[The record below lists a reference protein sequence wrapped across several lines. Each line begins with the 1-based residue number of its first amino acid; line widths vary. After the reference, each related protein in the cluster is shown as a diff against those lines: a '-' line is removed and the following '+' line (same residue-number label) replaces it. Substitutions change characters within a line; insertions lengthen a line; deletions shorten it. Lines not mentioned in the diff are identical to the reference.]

1 MRWLVAVVVLVFAG
15 GAGAAAPVR
24 AGDAARVVAARAALG
39 EALGVIEKAPDRAAV
54 ARAEAAMAAL
64 RALVDTAFHAP
75 DLRAEAARPHALAL
89 RGEVA
94 RLVAGEGAVM
104 VLRDDVLHFRPA
116 VHRALAG
123 AARALGDAAGEV
135 AHRRAVVAAAPEG
148 AGDWV
153 ALRDAY
159 LAAGDRRGAAAV
171 DVERLQAA
179 PEGPVISAPGGAG
192 AGSR

>member
-1 MRWLVAVVVLVFAG
+1 MAGVGGRGGRG
-15 GAGAAAPVR
+15 GAGAG
-24 AGDAARVVAARAALG
+24 GDAARAAAARAALG
-39 EALGVIEKAPDRAAV
+39 EALAVVGAAPDRAAV

-64 RALVDTAFHAP
+64 RGLVDTAFHAP
-75 DLRAEAARPHALAL
+75 NLRDEAARPHALAL

-94 RLVAGEGAVM
+94 RLLAGEAAVM

-148 AGDWV
+148 AADWV
-153 ALRDAY
+153 ALRDAW
-159 LAAGDRRGAAAV
+159 LAAGDRRSAAAV

-179 PEGPVISAPGGAG
+179 PGGPVIGAPDG
-192 AGSR
+192 R